1 MKLVS
6 SNYSNINAP
15 ALLLPERNT
24 SWHLLLDD
32 IIGIEAL
39 SNYSRVYC
47 RQRNAP
53 IVVAKTLKWF
63 EERLESTL
71 FTRVHHGYLV
81 NNKHVLS
88 VNGNQLK
95 LGNGALIP
103 ISRRKKTAVERA
115 LRA

>member
-1 MKLVS
+1 MRLIS
-6 SNYSNINAP
+6 DNFDFNAP

-39 SNYSRVYC
+39 SNYSKVYC
-47 RQRNAP
+47 RHRNAP

-63 EERLESTL
+63 QERLESDR

-81 NNKHVLS
+81 NKNHILS
-88 VNGNQLK
+88 VEGNQIH

-103 ISRRKKTAVERA
+103 ISRRKKTAVQKA